1 MAESESAHGNGNQ
14 TKDRKRKQNFSLYEI
29 EIITDN
35 VKKNLDLIQSKFTNA
50 VTNKKKQ
57 MLWEEITQAVNAVG
71 TAKRTVT
78 EVKDKWK
85 NLHSI
90 AKKEFAEFKRE
101 IKVTGG
107 CRPPK
112 SPSAASRELIE
123 VLEDMPAF
131 SGLIGFETVPF

>member
-1 MAESESAHGNGNQ
+1 
-14 TKDRKRKQNFSLYEI
+14 
-29 EIITDN
+29 
-35 VKKNLDLIQSKFTNA
+35 
-50 VTNKKKQ
+50 

-101 IKVTGG
+101 AKIIRGSW
-107 CRPPK
+107 PPK
-112 SPSAASRELIE
+112 SLSVASKEIIE
-123 VLEDMPAF
+123 ALEDTRSF
-131 SGLIGFETVPF
+131 SGLIGFETGL